1 MKKLSAIL
9 FLFFAGFFLF
19 ATERL
24 IVNNVEVKDFKNLTD
39 ILGDG
44 TAVFDPETS
53 SLTLNNAT
61 LTKGADGK
69 GLEYAEFPAILF
81 EGNLTIVLK
90 GKNIISLG
98 SDSLVMGEK
107 LHNNAIVGSG
117 ALIIS
122 GDKNASLEINGMVNT
137 PEYIQKSGTVTITV
151 ENNHSKI
158 VKWGLYCDNKIEI
171 SGGTLSVC
179 MTGKNPGGALMMDKN
194 GILTLAQ
201 GATLY
206 EGNSEPGTLVKAL
219 TWSKGL
225 SKETKKFVKIVVFA
239 PRKD

>member
-9 FLFFAGFFLF
+9 ILFFTGFFLF

-24 IVNNVEVKDFKNLTD
+24 IVNNVEVIDFKNHTD

-44 TAVFDPETS
+44 TTIFDPLS
-53 SLTLNNAT
+53 STLTLNNAT

-81 EGNLTIVLK
+81 EGDLTIVLK
-90 GKNIISLG
+90 GKNCIFVG
-98 SDSLVMGEK
+98 SDSVVMGEK

-117 ALIIS
+117 TLIIS
-122 GDKNASLEINGMVNT
+122 GEKNASLEINGMVNV
-137 PEYIQKSGTVTITV
+137 PEYIQKGGAVTVAV

-158 VKWGLYCDNKIEI
+158 TKWGLYCDNKIEI
-171 SGGTLSVC
+171 SGGTLSIC

-194 GILTLAQ
+194 GVLTLTP
-201 GATLY
+201 GTTLY
-206 EGNSEPGTLVKAL
+206 EGNSEPGALVKAL

-225 SKETKKFVKIVVFA
+225 SKETKRFVKIVVN
-239 PRKD
+239 

>member
-9 FLFFAGFFLF
+9 FLFLTGFFLF

-24 IVNNVEVKDFKNLTD
+24 IVNNIEVKDFENPTD

-44 TAVFDPETS
+44 TTVFDPETS
-53 SLTLNNAT
+53 TLTLNKAS

-90 GKNIISLG
+90 GKNSITVG
-98 SDSLVMGEK
+98 SDSVVMGEK
-107 LHNNAIVGSG
+107 VHNNAIVGSG
-117 ALIIS
+117 TLIIS
-122 GDKNASLEINGMVNT
+122 GEKNASLEINGMVNA
-137 PEYIQKSGTVTITV
+137 PEYIQKSGNVIIAV

-158 VKWGLYCDNKIEI
+158 VKWGLYCDKKIEI

-179 MTGKNPGGALMMDKN
+179 TSGKNPGGALMMDKN
-194 GILTLAQ
+194 GDLTYAQ
-201 GATLY
+201 GAALY
-206 EGNSEPGTLVKAL
+206 EGNASPGALVKEL

-225 SKETKKFVKIVVFA
+225 SKETKRFVKIILN
-239 PRKD
+239 

>member
-24 IVNNVEVKDFKNLTD
+24 IVNNIEVKDFKNPTD

-53 SLTLNNAT
+53 SLTLNNAI

-90 GKNIISLG
+90 GKNTIAVG
-98 SDSLVMGEK
+98 SDSLVLGEK

-179 MTGKNPGGALMMDKN
+179 MSGKNPGGALMMDKN
-194 GILTLAQ
+194 GLLTLAQ

-206 EGNSEPGTLVKAL
+206 EGNSEPGSLVKAL
-219 TWSKGL
+219 NWSKGL
-225 SKETKKFVKIVVFA
+225 SKETKKFVKIVVNA
-239 PRKD
+239 GI

>member
-9 FLFFAGFFLF
+9 FLFLTGFFLF

-24 IVNNVEVKDFKNLTD
+24 IVNNIEVKDFENPTD

-44 TAVFDPETS
+44 TTVFDPETS
-53 SLTLNNAT
+53 TLTLNKAS

-90 GKNIISLG
+90 GKNSITVG
-98 SDSLVMGEK
+98 SDSVVMGEK
-107 LHNNAIVGSG
+107 VHNNAIVGSG
-117 ALIIS
+117 TLIIS
-122 GDKNASLEINGMVNT
+122 GEKNASLEINGMVNA
-137 PEYIQKSGTVTITV
+137 PEYIQKSGNVIIAI

-158 VKWGLYCDNKIEI
+158 TKWGLYCDNKIEI
-171 SGGTLSVC
+171 SGGTLSIC

-194 GILTLAQ
+194 GVLTYAQ
-201 GATLY
+201 GAALY
-206 EGNSEPGTLVKAL
+206 EGNSEPGSLVKAL

-225 SKETKKFVKIVVFA
+225 SKETKRFVKIILN
-239 PRKD
+239 

>member
-19 ATERL
+19 AAERL

-44 TAVFDPETS
+44 TAVFDPESS
-53 SLTLNNAT
+53 SLTLNNAI

-90 GKNIISLG
+90 GKNTISVG
-98 SDSLVMGEK
+98 SDSLVMSEK

-137 PEYIQKSGTVTITV
+137 PEYIQKSGIVTITV

-158 VKWGLYCDNKIEI
+158 VKWGLYCDTKIEI
-171 SGGTLSVC
+171 NGGTLSVC
-179 MTGKNPGGALMMDKN
+179 MTGKNSGGALMMDKN

-201 GATLY
+201 GATLC

-219 TWSKGL
+219 TWNKGL
-225 SKETKKFVKIVVFA
+225 SKETKKFVKIVVN
-239 PRKD
+239 

>member
-9 FLFFAGFFLF
+9 GLFFAGFFLF

-24 IVNNVEVKDFKNLTD
+24 IVNNIEINDFKNPTD

-44 TAVFDPETS
+44 TTVFDPASAT
-53 SLTLNNAT
+53 LTLNKAT
-61 LTKGADGK
+61 LTKGASDK

-90 GKNIISLG
+90 GKNIISVG

-117 ALIIS
+117 TLIIS
-122 GDKNASLEINGMVNT
+122 GEKNASLEMNGMVNA
-137 PEYIQKSGTVTITV
+137 PEYIQKSGNVIIAI

-158 VKWGLYCDNKIEI
+158 TKWGLYCDNKIEI
-171 SGGTLSVC
+171 SSGTLSIC

-194 GILTLAQ
+194 GDLTYAQ
-201 GATLY
+201 GAALY
-206 EGNSEPGTLVKAL
+206 EGNSEPGSLVKAL

-225 SKETKKFVKIVVFA
+225 SKETKRFVKIILN
-239 PRKD
+239 

>member
-1 MKKLSAIL
+1 MKKLPAIL
-9 FLFFAGFFLF
+9 ILVFTGFFLF

-24 IVNNVEVKDFKNLTD
+24 IVNNVEVKDFKNPTD

-44 TAVFDPETS
+44 TVLFFPDS
-53 SLTLNNAT
+53 STLTLNNAT

-81 EGNLTIVLK
+81 EGSLNIVLY
-90 GKNIISLG
+90 GKNTITLG

-117 ALIIS
+117 TLTIIALE
-122 GDKNASLEINGMVNT
+122 NASLEINGMVNA

-158 VKWGLYCDNKIEI
+158 TKWGLYCDNKIEI

-179 MTGKNPGGALMMDKN
+179 MSGKNPGGALMMDKN
-194 GILTLAQ
+194 GILTLAP

-206 EGNSEPGTLVKAL
+206 EGNSEPGSLVKSL

-225 SKETKKFVKIVVFA
+225 SKETKRFVRIVVN
-239 PRKD
+239 